1 MPNTTVSA
9 SIRKAGNIP
18 VVGYINVTLSRA
30 TVVDDLMLL
39 PSVQKY
45 DLVSGNV
52 SMTLAATD
60 GVNVPY
66 IFEVVESTDI
76 PIDNTTT
83 PPTPAYTQLVTLN
96 TFTSIVPA
104 SIVTITL
111 DSLSATN
118 GIFEDNSDA
127 SFVALARRLF
137 YNDSFWFILRQN
149 LFNVKGVFNPLTAYI
164 RGDLVTLDGS
174 SFLNKSPVQVVGVL
188 TTDVTVWFPMGA
200 RGATGTGTSGNDLV
214 YNATNWLG
222 ELDAPSR
229 NAVRNIV
236 ELLATKAELAGY
248 APLTG
253 ATLTT
258 ASLNTNPVA
267 GNNTTSI
274 ATTAFVQSEVAG
286 IRLAAIQVG
295 SIIAYAGGVAPTGWC
310 ICDGRLLV
318 RTSFLALFGVIG
330 TQYNISSGGED
341 ATNFRVPDLRGR
353 VIFQPDTSAFTGAA
367 ARNTTVLSVGTS
379 GGSPTTTLSVANM
392 PAHNHG
398 GATITPNE
406 VASDDV
412 AWNYTGVGVATQGVG
427 RVTTAG
433 GTSRY
438 NSHTHGI
445 NSQGSGTAFNM
456 NNTYLSLN
464 YIMYTG

>member
-1 MPNTTVSA
+1 MPNTTVLA
-9 SIRKAGNIP
+9 SIRKAGGVA

-30 TVVDDLMLL
+30 TVIDDLMLL

-45 DLVSGNV
+45 PLVSGDV
-52 SMTLAATD
+52 TMTLAATD

-66 IFEVVESTDI
+66 IFEVVESTEI

-96 TFTSIVPA
+96 TFTSIVP
-104 SIVTITL
+104 SSMVPISL

-149 LFNVKGVFNPLTAYI
+149 LFNVKGVYNPLTAYI

-188 TTDVTVWFPMGA
+188 TTDTTVWFPMGA
-200 RGATGTGTSGNDLV
+200 RGETGTGTSGNDLA
-214 YNATNWLG
+214 YNETNWLG
-222 ELDAPSR
+222 QLDAPSR

-236 ELLATKAELAGY
+236 ELLATKAELTGY
-248 APLTG
+248 APSTG

-258 ASLNTNPVA
+258 ASLNENPVA

-286 IRLAAIQVG
+286 IRLAALAVG
-295 SIIAYAGGVAPTGWC
+295 SVVAYAGTVAPTGWV
-310 ICDGRLLV
+310 ICDGRLLD
-318 RTSFLALFGVIG
+318 RSSFVTLFAVIG
-330 TQYNISSGGED
+330 TVYNIGSGGET
-341 ATNFRVPDLRGR
+341 ASNFRIPDLRGR
-353 VIFQPDTSAFTGAA
+353 TIFQPDTSAFTGAA
-367 ARNTTVLSVGTS
+367 NRNTIVTTVGLGVGADTRVLTV
-379 GGSPTTTLSVANM
+379 GNLPV
-392 PAHNHG
+392 HNHG
-398 GATITPNE
+398 GATTTPNE

-412 AWNYTGVGVATQGVG
+412 AFNYSGSGAATQGVA
-427 RVTTAG
+427 RVASSG

-438 NSHTHGI
+438 NEHTHAI
-445 NSQGSGTAFNM
+445 QNQGNNDAFSMVNPC
-456 NNTYLSLN
+456 LILN

>member
-1 MPNTTVSA
+1 MPNTTITA
-9 SIRKAGNIP
+9 SIRKAGDTP
-18 VVGYINVTLSRA
+18 VTGYINVTLSRA
-30 TVVDDLMLL
+30 TVIDDLMVL

-45 DLVSGNV
+45 DLVAGNV
-52 SMTLAATD
+52 TMTLAATD

-66 IFEVVESTDI
+66 IFEVVESTAI

-83 PPTPAYTQLVTLN
+83 PPTPAYTELVTLN
-96 TFTSIVPA
+96 TFTSIVP
-104 SIVTITL
+104 SSMVPISL

-149 LFNVKGVFNPLTAYI
+149 LFNVKGVFNIATAYI

-188 TTDVTVWFPMGA
+188 TTDTTVWFPMGA
-200 RGATGTGTSGNDLV
+200 RGETGTGTSGNNLA

-222 ELDAPSR
+222 QLDAPSR

-236 ELLATKAELAGY
+236 ELLATKAELSGY
-248 APLTG
+248 APSTG

-258 ASLNTNPVA
+258 ASLNENPVA

-286 IRLAAIQVG
+286 IRLAALAVG
-295 SIIAYAGGVAPTGWC
+295 SVVAYAGTVAPTGWV
-310 ICDGRLLV
+310 ICDGRLLD
-318 RTSFLALFGVIG
+318 RSSFVALFAVIG
-330 TQYNISSGGED
+330 TVYNIGSGGET
-341 ATNFRVPDLRGR
+341 ASNFRIPDLRGR
-353 VIFQPDTSAFTGAA
+353 TIFQPDTSAFTGAA
-367 ARNTTVLSVGTS
+367 NRNYSATNIGVGTGNS
-379 GGSPTTTLSVANM
+379 NRVLTVGNLPV
-392 PAHNHG
+392 HNHG
-398 GATITPNE
+398 GVTATPNE

-412 AWNYTGVGVATQGVG
+412 AFNYGGGGVATQGVG
-427 RVTTAG
+427 RVTSTG
-433 GTSRY
+433 GLSRY
-438 NSHTHGI
+438 NAHTHAI
-445 NSQGSGTAFNM
+445 ANQGNNDAFNM
-456 NNTYLSLN
+456 INPCLILN